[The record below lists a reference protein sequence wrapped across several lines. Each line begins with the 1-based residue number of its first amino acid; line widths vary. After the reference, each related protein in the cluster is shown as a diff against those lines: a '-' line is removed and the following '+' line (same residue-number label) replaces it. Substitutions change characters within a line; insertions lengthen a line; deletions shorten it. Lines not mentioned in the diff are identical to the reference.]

1 MNTEEMY
8 TSINKGVPNYIILD
22 IDITTLLNECAS
34 DKEQFIKEFAVLK
47 ELYRTNIIRICGN
60 TKAQEFFFD
69 KFRIITSYKTAES
82 KIHISPIPF
91 IEKLKSYLNISNS
104 SIDFNDENLK
114 RELLEK
120 VEELKSIT
128 SPEEL
133 KQKFPEIYKDYELST
148 SSYIKIKKYHQKH
161 SNNLTPEVKDVL
173 NHQYNL
179 YRNFALDTDFHV
191 FIKKQSTMY
200 HNLIMKRQ
208 FIEGYTNRN
217 PIDFSMFT
225 GLSKEKFELYL
236 ADKYLSLA
244 TKSDDSKVVQE
255 CIYYLATYI
264 RETKTSELTIKNEE
278 GKTVSFNQ
286 IIRRYRS
293 LLKNNPLVKPIDE
306 PRENF
311 KGYHIRHVENHV
323 KKYFFTN
330 VNWEIVPPGTDDEL
344 DKSVITSLNR
354 QYNYLSPEERSKKIL
369 ERYAIYERKRKFFE
383 NSGYI
388 YKIYGRN
395 TFEGYVAYIYA
406 NGKVLMEKFY
416 DDFANC
422 IPTKGEAIY
431 NVDVTTFEAL
441 SKLPKTVLI
450 KDKQCKRIIH
460 AGKWEEKG
468 QKVIEQ
474 EPIPNAEE
482 EIKKLILT
490 IKKPNEK

>member
-82 KIHISPIPF
+82 KIYISPIPF

-179 YRNFALDTDFHV
+179 YRNFALDTVFHV

-225 GLSKEKFELYL
+225 GLS
-236 ADKYLSLA
+236 
-244 TKSDDSKVVQE
+244 
-255 CIYYLATYI
+255 
-264 RETKTSELTIKNEE
+264 
-278 GKTVSFNQ
+278 
-286 IIRRYRS
+286 
-293 LLKNNPLVKPIDE
+293 
-306 PRENF
+306 
-311 KGYHIRHVENHV
+311 
-323 KKYFFTN
+323 
-330 VNWEIVPPGTDDEL
+330 
-344 DKSVITSLNR
+344 
-354 QYNYLSPEERSKKIL
+354 
-369 ERYAIYERKRKFFE
+369 
-383 NSGYI
+383 
-388 YKIYGRN
+388 
-395 TFEGYVAYIYA
+395 
-406 NGKVLMEKFY
+406 
-416 DDFANC
+416 
-422 IPTKGEAIY
+422 
-431 NVDVTTFEAL
+431 
-441 SKLPKTVLI
+441 
-450 KDKQCKRIIH
+450 
-460 AGKWEEKG
+460 
-468 QKVIEQ
+468 
-474 EPIPNAEE
+474 
-482 EIKKLILT
+482 
-490 IKKPNEK
+490 